1 MNRRVFLA
9 TGMGIATLLLPA
21 IVSAAPAIQIADA
34 SIGDI
39 ILTELERRLIQSYY
53 RSRYEVWQIQ
63 GGNNRKHKH
72 LPPGIAKKGTLPP
85 GIAKQLVRNGSLPP
99 GLAWQPLPP
108 DLIVQLPRRPS
119 GQQIV
124 IVDDKVM
131 LVRAAT
137 NLILDVLTV
146 VAIDALN
153 D

>member
-1 MNRRVFLA
+1 MLRRSFLA
-9 TGMGIATLLLPA
+9 ACLGAGTGSLIAICPA
-21 IVSAAPAIQIADA
+21 GVAPLADA

-53 RSRYEVWQIQ
+53 RSRYEVWTIQ
-63 GGNNRKHKH
+63 GGNNRKHKG

-108 DLIVQLPRRPS
+108 DLVAQLPRRPS
-119 GQQIV
+119 DQQIV
-124 IVDDKVM
+124 IVDDRVM

-146 VAIDALN
+146 TAIDALN